1 MKRKVTVAR
10 VGELA
15 GFVGDVLRQVPVPRP

>member
-10 VGELA
+10 VGELG
-15 GFVGDVLRQVPVPRP
+15 GFVGDVLWQVYVPRP

>member
-1 MKRKVTVAR
+1 MKRKGTVAR
-10 VGELA
+10 AGELA